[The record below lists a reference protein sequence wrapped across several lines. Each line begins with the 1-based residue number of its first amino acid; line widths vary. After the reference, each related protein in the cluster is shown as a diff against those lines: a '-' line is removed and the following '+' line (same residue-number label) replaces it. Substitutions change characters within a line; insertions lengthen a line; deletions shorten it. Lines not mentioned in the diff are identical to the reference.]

1 MAECLRM
8 SEMLE
13 YGDLRNQAAGY
24 IGCVA
29 CVEKR
34 KHAVGALC
42 TSVRQRKSICR
53 NRCTVSADAK
63 IGKHMEAAQPG

>member
-1 MAECLRM
+1 MAILGARQ
-8 SEMLE
+8 L
-13 YGDLRNQAAGY
+13 GY
-24 IGCVA
+24 IARLKGGRVA

-42 TSVRQRKSICR
+42 TSIRQRKSICR

-63 IGKHMEAAQPG
+63 IGKYMEAAQPE

>member
-1 MAECLRM
+1 MAILGIR
-8 SEMLE
+8 
-13 YGDLRNQAAGY
+13 QPGY
-24 IGCVA
+24 IARFKRGRVA

-34 KHAVGALC
+34 KHAMGALC
-42 TSVRQRKSICR
+42 TSVRQRRSICR